1 MKRLMCFLLSAAL
14 LLLTIGCAQEPDQET
29 GGYDLYFLE
38 ADLKGASGGGAL
50 RTETAYL
57 PELEDSGPEET
68 AEGLMEALL
77 QGPLDGSLKSPIPAG
92 TNLLSLKLEG
102 GRALVDLSASY
113 GSLSGVAL
121 TLADYA
127 VALTLTQVPEISS
140 VKITVR
146 GQELAYRNKQ
156 TFASRDVLLVPEE
169 DVVGT
174 VQAVL
179 YFLDDNGALTPEE
192 RTLELYEGDTQVFA
206 VARALEN
213 GPESKKLS
221 AVLPE
226 GFRVRSVWL
235 EEDVCYVNLSSSQL
249 ETLAPEADLQTAVD
263 SLARSLCSLDT
274 VDEVRFLVDGEF
286 TGWYG
291 TVDISEPYIFTGQ
304 T

>member
-1 MKRLMCFLLSAAL
+1 MKRWMCFLLSAAL
-14 LLLTIGCAQEPDQET
+14 LFTVGCAQESEEKAE
-29 GGYDLYFLE
+29 GYDLYFLE
-38 ADLKGASGGGAL
+38 TEPEMGGGAL
-50 RTETAYL
+50 QVEKAYL
-57 PELEDSGPEET
+57 PELEDASPEET
-68 AEGLMEALL
+68 AKGLMEALL
-77 QGPLDGSLKSPIPAG
+77 QGPLDGALKSAIPAG
-92 TNLLSLKLEG
+92 TSLLSLEVSG
-102 GRALVDLSASY
+102 GRALVDVSASY

-127 VALTLTQVPEISS
+127 VTMTLTQVPEISS

-156 TFASRDVLLVPEE
+156 TFASRDVLLFPEE

-179 YFLDDNGALTPEE
+179 YFLDENGVLAPEE

-213 GPESKKLS
+213 GPEGKKLS

-249 ETLAPEADLQTAVD
+249 ETLAPEADLRTAVD

-286 TGWYG
+286 TRWYG
-291 TVDISEPYIFTGQ
+291 TVDISEPYLFAG
-304 T
+304 

>member
-1 MKRLMCFLLSAAL
+1 MKRWMCLLLSAAL
-14 LLLTIGCAQEPDQET
+14 LLLAMGCAHESQEEA
-29 GGYDLYFLE
+29 GGFALYFLE
-38 ADLKGASGGGAL
+38 AEPEMGGGAL
-50 RTETAYL
+50 RVEKAYL
-57 PELEDSGPEET
+57 PELENASPEET
-68 AEGLMEALL
+68 ARGLMEALL
-77 QGPLDGSLKSPIPAG
+77 QGPLDGTLKSTIPAG
-92 TNLLSLKLEG
+92 TSLLSLEVSG
-102 GRALVDLSASY
+102 GRALVDVSASY

-127 VALTLTQVPEISS
+127 VTMTLTQVPEISS

-156 TFASRDVLLVPEE
+156 TFASRDVLLFPEE

-179 YFLDDNGALTPEE
+179 YFLDENGALAPEE

-213 GPESKKLS
+213 GPESKKLA

-249 ETLAPEADLQTAVD
+249 ETLAPEADLQTAVEA
-263 SLARSLCSLDT
+263 LARSLCSLDT
-274 VDEVRFLVDGEF
+274 VDEARFLVDGEF
-286 TGWYG
+286 TRRYG
-291 TVDISEPYIFTGQ
+291 TVDISEPYMFPD
-304 T
+304 

>member
-1 MKRLMCFLLSAAL
+1 MKRWMCLLLSAAL
-14 LLLTIGCAQEPDQET
+14 LLLALGCAQKTEEEAE
-29 GGYDLYFLE
+29 GYDLYFLRAE
-38 ADLKGASGGGAL
+38 PEMGGGAL
-50 RTETAYL
+50 QAEKAYL
-57 PELEDSGPEET
+57 PELENADPEET
-68 AEGLMEALL
+68 AKGLMEALL
-77 QGPLDGSLKSPIPAG
+77 QGPLDGALKSAVPMG
-92 TNLLSLKLEG
+92 TSLLSLEVSG
-102 GRALVDLSASY
+102 GRALVDVSASY

-127 VALTLTQVPEISS
+127 VTMTLTQVPEISS

-156 TFASRDVLLVPEE
+156 TFASRDVLLFPEE

-179 YFLDDNGALTPEE
+179 YFLDENGVLAPEE

-249 ETLAPEADLQTAVD
+249 ETLAPEADLQTAVEA
-263 SLARSLCSLDT
+263 LARSLCSLDT
-274 VDEVRFLVDGEF
+274 VDEARFLVDGEF
-286 TGWYG
+286 TRRYG
-291 TVDISEPYIFTGQ
+291 TVDISEPYMFPD
-304 T
+304 

>member
-1 MKRLMCFLLSAAL
+1 MKRWMCLLLSAAL
-14 LLLTIGCAQEPDQET
+14 LLLALGCAQKTEEEAE
-29 GGYDLYFLE
+29 GYDLYFLRAE
-38 ADLKGASGGGAL
+38 PEMGGGAL
-50 RTETAYL
+50 QAEKAYL
-57 PELEDSGPEET
+57 PELENADPEET
-68 AEGLMEALL
+68 AKGLMEALL
-77 QGPLDGSLKSPIPAG
+77 QGPLDGALKSAVPMG
-92 TNLLSLKLEG
+92 TSLLSLEVSG
-102 GRALVDLSASY
+102 GRALVDVSASY

-127 VALTLTQVPEISS
+127 VTMTLTQVPEISS

-156 TFASRDVLLVPEE
+156 TFASRDVLLLPEE

-179 YFLDDNGALTPEE
+179 YFLDENGVLAPEE

-249 ETLAPEADLQTAVD
+249 ETLAPEADLQTAAD
-263 SLARSLCSLDT
+263 SLARSLCALDT

-286 TGWYG
+286 GRWYG
-291 TVDISEPYIFTGQ
+291 SVDISEPYVFAG
-304 T
+304 

>member
-1 MKRLMCFLLSAAL
+1 MKRRMCLLLSAAL
-14 LLLTIGCAQEPDQET
+14 LLLTIGCAREVQEET
-29 GGYDLYFLE
+29 ESYSLYFLE
-38 ADLKGASGGGAL
+38 AEPEMGGGVL
-50 RTETAYL
+50 QTEKAYL
-57 PELEDSGPEET
+57 PELEAAGPEE
-68 AEGLMEALL
+68 AAKGLMEALL
-77 QGPLDGSLKSPIPAG
+77 QGPLDMTLKSPIPAG
-92 TNLLSLKLEG
+92 TSLLSLKLQG
-102 GRALVDLSASY
+102 GRATVDLSAGY
-113 GSLSGVAL
+113 ASLSGVAL

-127 VALTLTQVPEISS
+127 VTLTLTQVPEISS

-156 TFASRDVLLVPEE
+156 TFASRDVLLLPEE

-179 YFLDDNGALTPEE
+179 YFLDENGVLAPEE

-249 ETLAPEADLQTAVD
+249 ETLAPEADLQTAAD

-286 TGWYG
+286 ARLYG
-291 TVDISEPYIFTGQ
+291 AVNISEPYIFAD
-304 T
+304 

>member
-1 MKRLMCFLLSAAL
+1 MKRWMCLLLSAAL
-14 LLLTIGCAQEPDQET
+14 LLLALGCAQKTEEEAE
-29 GGYDLYFLE
+29 GYDLYFLRAE
-38 ADLKGASGGGAL
+38 PEMGGGAL
-50 RTETAYL
+50 QAEKAYL
-57 PELEDSGPEET
+57 PELENADPEET
-68 AEGLMEALL
+68 AKGLMEALL
-77 QGPLDGSLKSPIPAG
+77 QGPLDGALKSAVPMG
-92 TNLLSLKLEG
+92 TSLLSLEVSG
-102 GRALVDLSASY
+102 GRALVDVSASY

-127 VALTLTQVPEISS
+127 VTMTLTQVPEISS

-156 TFASRDVLLVPEE
+156 TFASRDVLLQPEE

-179 YFLDDNGALTPEE
+179 YFLDENGVLAPEE

-249 ETLAPEADLQTAVD
+249 ETLAPEADLQTAAD

-286 TGWYG
+286 GRWYG
-291 TVDISEPYIFTGQ
+291 SVDISEPYVFAG
-304 T
+304 

>member
-1 MKRLMCFLLSAAL
+1 MKRWMCLLLSAAL
-14 LLLTIGCAQEPDQET
+14 LLLALGCAQKTEEEAE
-29 GGYDLYFLE
+29 GYDLYFLRAE
-38 ADLKGASGGGAL
+38 PEMGGGAL
-50 RTETAYL
+50 QAEKAYL
-57 PELEDSGPEET
+57 PELENADPEET
-68 AEGLMEALL
+68 AKGLMEALL
-77 QGPLDGSLKSPIPAG
+77 QGPLDGALKSAVPMG
-92 TNLLSLKLEG
+92 TSLLSLEVSG
-102 GRALVDLSASY
+102 GRALVDVSASY

-127 VALTLTQVPEISS
+127 VTMTLTQVPEISS

-156 TFASRDVLLVPEE
+156 TFASRDVLLLPEE

-174 VQAVL
+174 VAVSL
-179 YFLDDNGALTPEE
+179 YFLNEEGSLSAEE
-192 RTLELYEGDTQVFA
+192 RVLDLYEGDTQVFA

-249 ETLAPEADLQTAVD
+249 EALPPEADLHTAVA
-263 SLARSLCSLDT
+263 SLAKSLCSLDT
-274 VDEVRFLVDGEF
+274 VGEVRFLVDGEF
-286 TGWYG
+286 ARLYG
-291 TVDISEPYIFTGQ
+291 AVDISEPYVFAD
-304 T
+304 

>member
-1 MKRLMCFLLSAAL
+1 MKRWMCLLLSAAL
-14 LLLTIGCAQEPDQET
+14 LLLALGCAQKTEEEAE
-29 GGYDLYFLE
+29 GYDLYFLRAE
-38 ADLKGASGGGAL
+38 PEMGGGAL
-50 RTETAYL
+50 QAEKAYL
-57 PELEDSGPEET
+57 PELENADPEET
-68 AEGLMEALL
+68 AKGLMEALL
-77 QGPLDGSLKSPIPAG
+77 QGPLDGALKSAVPMG
-92 TNLLSLKLEG
+92 TSLLSLEVSG
-102 GRALVDLSASY
+102 GRALVDVSASY

-127 VALTLTQVPEISS
+127 VTMTLTQVPEISS

-169 DVVGT
+169 DVIST

-179 YFLDDNGALTPEE
+179 YFLDETGALVPEE
-192 RTLELYEGDTQVFA
+192 RTLDLYEGNTQVFT
-206 VARALEN
+206 VVRALEN
-213 GPESKKLS
+213 GPEGKKLS

-249 ETLAPEADLQTAVD
+249 ETLAPEADLQTAAD

-286 TGWYG
+286 GRWYG
-291 TVDISEPYIFTGQ
+291 SVDISEPYVFAG
-304 T
+304 

>member
-1 MKRLMCFLLSAAL
+1 MKRWMCFLLSAAL
-14 LLLTIGCAQEPDQET
+14 LFTVGCAQESEEKAE
-29 GGYDLYFLE
+29 GYDLYFLE
-38 ADLKGASGGGAL
+38 AEPEMGGGAL
-50 RTETAYL
+50 QTEKAYL
-57 PELEDSGPEET
+57 PELEDASPEET
-68 AEGLMEALL
+68 AKGLMEALL
-77 QGPLDGSLKSPIPAG
+77 QGPLDGALKSAIPVG
-92 TNLLSLKLEG
+92 TSLLSLEVSG
-102 GRALVDLSASY
+102 GRALVDVSASY

-127 VALTLTQVPEISS
+127 VTMTLTQGPEISS
-140 VKITVR
+140 GKITVR

-156 TFASRDVLLVPEE
+156 TFASRDVLLLPEE

-179 YFLDDNGALTPEE
+179 YFLDENGVLAPEE

-213 GPESKKLS
+213 GPEGKKLS

-249 ETLAPEADLQTAVD
+249 ETLAPEADLQTAAD

-286 TGWYG
+286 TRWYG
-291 TVDISEPYIFTGQ
+291 TVDISEPYLFAG
-304 T
+304 

>member
-1 MKRLMCFLLSAAL
+1 MQRWMRLLLRAAL
-14 LLLTIGCAQEPDQET
+14 LLLALGCAQKTEEAAE
-29 GGYDLYFLE
+29 GYDLYFLRAE
-38 ADLKGASGGGAL
+38 PETGGGAL
-50 RTETAYL
+50 QAEEAYL
-57 PELEDSGPEET
+57 PELENADPEET
-68 AEGLMEALL
+68 ATGLMEALL
-77 QGPLDGSLKSPIPAG
+77 QGPLDGALKSAVPMG
-92 TNLLSLKLEG
+92 TSLLSLEVSG
-102 GRALVDLSASY
+102 GRALVDVSASY

-127 VALTLTQVPEISS
+127 VTMTLTQVPEISS

-156 TFASRDVLLVPEE
+156 TFASRDVLLLPEE

-179 YFLDDNGALTPEE
+179 YFLDDNGVLAPEE

-249 ETLAPEADLQTAVD
+249 ETLAPEADLQTAAD

-286 TGWYG
+286 GRWYG
-291 TVDISEPYIFTGQ
+291 SVDISEPYVFAG
-304 T
+304 

>member
-1 MKRLMCFLLSAAL
+1 MKRWMRLLLSAAL
-14 LLLTIGCAQEPDQET
+14 LLLALGCAQKTEEEAE
-29 GGYDLYFLE
+29 GYDLYFLRAE
-38 ADLKGASGGGAL
+38 PEMGGGAL
-50 RTETAYL
+50 QAEKAYL
-57 PELEDSGPEET
+57 PELENADPEET
-68 AEGLMEALL
+68 AKGLMEALL
-77 QGPLDGSLKSPIPAG
+77 QGPLDGALKSAVPMG
-92 TNLLSLKLEG
+92 TSLLSLEVSG
-102 GRALVDLSASY
+102 GRALVDVSASY

-127 VALTLTQVPEISS
+127 VTMTLTQVPEISS

-156 TFASRDVLLVPEE
+156 TFASRDVLLLPEE

-179 YFLDDNGALTPEE
+179 YFLDENGVLAPEE

-249 ETLAPEADLQTAVD
+249 ETLAPEADLQTAAD

-286 TGWYG
+286 GRWYG
-291 TVDISEPYIFTGQ
+291 SVDISEPYVFAG
-304 T
+304 

>member
-1 MKRLMCFLLSAAL
+1 MKRWMCLLLSAAL
-14 LLLTIGCAQEPDQET
+14 LLLALGCAQNTEEEAE
-29 GGYDLYFLE
+29 GYDLYFLRAE
-38 ADLKGASGGGAL
+38 PEMGGGAL
-50 RTETAYL
+50 QAEKAYL
-57 PELEDSGPEET
+57 PELENADPEET
-68 AEGLMEALL
+68 AKGLMEALL
-77 QGPLDGSLKSPIPAG
+77 QGPLDGALKSAVPMG
-92 TNLLSLKLEG
+92 TSLLSLEVSG
-102 GRALVDLSASY
+102 GRALVDVSASY

-127 VALTLTQVPEISS
+127 VTMTLTQVPEISS

-156 TFASRDVLLVPEE
+156 TFASRDVLLLPEE

-179 YFLDDNGALTPEE
+179 YFLDENGVLAPEE

-249 ETLAPEADLQTAVD
+249 ETLAPEADLQTAAD

-286 TGWYG
+286 GRWYG
-291 TVDISEPYIFTGQ
+291 SVDISEPYVFAG
-304 T
+304 

>member
-1 MKRLMCFLLSAAL
+1 MKRWMCLLLSAAL
-14 LLLTIGCAQEPDQET
+14 LLLALGCAQKTEEEAE
-29 GGYDLYFLE
+29 GYDLYFLRAE
-38 ADLKGASGGGAL
+38 PEMGGGAL
-50 RTETAYL
+50 QAEKAYL
-57 PELEDSGPEET
+57 PELENADPEET
-68 AEGLMEALL
+68 AKGLMEALL
-77 QGPLDGSLKSPIPAG
+77 QGPLDGALKSAVPMG
-92 TNLLSLKLEG
+92 TSLLSLEVSG
-102 GRALVDLSASY
+102 GRALVDVSASY

-127 VALTLTQVPEISS
+127 VTMTLTQVPEISS

-156 TFASRDVLLVPEE
+156 TFASRDVLLLPEE

-179 YFLDDNGALTPEE
+179 YFLDENGVLAPEE

-235 EEDVCYVNLSSSQL
+235 EEDVCCVNLSSTMLDGLPQNTNL
-249 ETLAPEADLQTAVD
+249 RPALRALAKSLLSLKTVEA
-263 SLARSLCSLDT
+263 
-274 VDEVRFLVDGEF
+274 VRFLRDSLPADTIGGMDVSHLVEN
-286 TGWYG
+286 
-291 TVDISEPYIFTGQ
+291 
-304 T
+304 

>member
-1 MKRLMCFLLSAAL
+1 MKRWMCLLLSAAL
-14 LLLTIGCAQEPDQET
+14 LLLALGCAQKTEEEAE
-29 GGYDLYFLE
+29 GYDLYFLRAE
-38 ADLKGASGGGAL
+38 PEMGGGAL
-50 RTETAYL
+50 QAEKAYL
-57 PELEDSGPEET
+57 PELENADPEET
-68 AEGLMEALL
+68 AKGLMEALL
-77 QGPLDGSLKSPIPAG
+77 QGPLDGALKSAVPMG
-92 TNLLSLKLEG
+92 TSLLSLEVSG
-102 GRALVDLSASY
+102 GRALVDVSASY

-127 VALTLTQVPEISS
+127 VTMTLTQVPEISS

-156 TFASRDVLLVPEE
+156 TFASRDVLLLPEE

-174 VQAVL
+174 VQAVRD
-179 YFLDDNGALTPEE
+179 FLDENGVLAPEE

-249 ETLAPEADLQTAVD
+249 ETLAPEADLQTAAD

-286 TGWYG
+286 GRWYG
-291 TVDISEPYIFTGQ
+291 SVDISEPYVFAG
-304 T
+304 

>member
-1 MKRLMCFLLSAAL
+1 MKRWMCLLLSAAL
-14 LLLTIGCAQEPDQET
+14 LLLALGCAQKTEEEAE
-29 GGYDLYFLE
+29 GYDLYFLRAE
-38 ADLKGASGGGAL
+38 PEMGGGAL
-50 RTETAYL
+50 QAEKAYL
-57 PELEDSGPEET
+57 PELENADSEET
-68 AEGLMEALL
+68 AKGLMEALL
-77 QGPLDGSLKSPIPAG
+77 QGPLDGALKSAVPMG
-92 TNLLSLKLEG
+92 TSLLSLEVSG
-102 GRALVDLSASY
+102 GRALVDVSASY

-127 VALTLTQVPEISS
+127 VTMTLTQVPEISS

-156 TFASRDVLLVPEE
+156 TFVSRDVLLLPEE

-179 YFLDDNGALTPEE
+179 YFLDENGVLAPEE

-249 ETLAPEADLQTAVD
+249 ETLAPEADLQTAAD

-286 TGWYG
+286 GRWYG
-291 TVDISEPYIFTGQ
+291 SVDISEPYVFAG
-304 T
+304 

>member
-1 MKRLMCFLLSAAL
+1 MKRWMCLLLSAAL
-14 LLLTIGCAQEPDQET
+14 LLLALGCAQKTEEEAE
-29 GGYDLYFLE
+29 GYDLYFLRAE
-38 ADLKGASGGGAL
+38 PEMGGGAL
-50 RTETAYL
+50 QAEKAYL
-57 PELEDSGPEET
+57 PELENADPEET
-68 AEGLMEALL
+68 AKGLMEALL
-77 QGPLDGSLKSPIPAG
+77 QGPLDGALKSAVPMG
-92 TNLLSLKLEG
+92 TSLLSLEVSG
-102 GRALVDLSASY
+102 GRALVDVSASY

-127 VALTLTQVPEISS
+127 VTMTLTQVPEISS

-156 TFASRDVLLVPEE
+156 TFASRDVLLLPEE

-179 YFLDDNGALTPEE
+179 YFLDENGVLAPEE

-226 GFRVRSVWL
+226 G
-235 EEDVCYVNLSSSQL
+235 VCYVNLSSSQL
-249 ETLAPEADLQTAVD
+249 ETLAPEADLQTAAD

-286 TGWYG
+286 GRWYG
-291 TVDISEPYIFTGQ
+291 SVDISEPYVFAG
-304 T
+304 

>member
-1 MKRLMCFLLSAAL
+1 MKRWMCLLLSAAL
-14 LLLTIGCAQEPDQET
+14 LLLALGCAQKTEEEAE
-29 GGYDLYFLE
+29 GYDLYFLRAE
-38 ADLKGASGGGAL
+38 PEMGGGAL
-50 RTETAYL
+50 QAEKAYL
-57 PELEDSGPEET
+57 PELENADPEET
-68 AEGLMEALL
+68 AKGLMEALL
-77 QGPLDGSLKSPIPAG
+77 QGPLDGALKSAVPMG
-92 TNLLSLKLEG
+92 TSLLSLEVSG
-102 GRALVDLSASY
+102 GRALVDVSASY

-127 VALTLTQVPEISS
+127 VTMTLTQVPEISS

-156 TFASRDVLLVPEE
+156 TFASRDVLLLPEE

-179 YFLDDNGALTPEE
+179 YFLDENGVLAPEE

-221 AVLPE
+221 AVLPD

-235 EEDVCYVNLSSSQL
+235 EEDVCYVNLPSSQL
-249 ETLAPEADLQTAVD
+249 EALPPEADLHTAVS
-263 SLARSLCSLDT
+263 SLARSLCSLGS
-274 VDEVRFLVDGEF
+274 VGEVWFLVDGEF
-286 TGWYG
+286 ARLYG
-291 TVDISEPYIFTGQ
+291 AVDISEPYVFAD
-304 T
+304 